1 MVKPST
7 VLFDLDGTLLDT
19 APDFI
24 ACLNAQRQH
33 QGQEPLS
40 AAAVRRAVSNGARA
54 MVKLGFDLE
63 PGDPGYDLIHSEF
76 LDRYERR
83 LAVDTCLFPGMEAVL
98 AWLEEHHI
106 PWGIVTN
113 KPSRF
118 TLPLLDGMGL
128 AQRCAVTVCPD
139 DVVQRKP
146 HPESL
151 LLACQRL
158 SVDPSQGIY
167 VGDHI
172 RDIQAG
178 QDAGMLTVAAR
189 YGYIEDPDTLAEWQA
204 DLVIDDAWG
213 LLQWLQERTEK
224 QTPTPLSGL
233 DHLPG

>member
-24 ACLNAQRQH
+24 SCLNSQRRRS
-33 QGQEPLS
+33 GLDEIPATL
-40 AAAVRRAVSNGARA
+40 VRRSVSNGARA

-63 PGDPGYDLIHSEF
+63 PDDSDYNRVHSEF
-76 LDRYERR
+76 LDHYEAH
-83 LAVDTCLFPGMEAVL
+83 LAVDTCLFPGMDAVL
-98 AWLEEHHI
+98 TWLEAQAI

-118 TLPLLDGMGL
+118 TLPLLEGL
-128 AQRCAVTVCPD
+128 NLAGRCAVTICPD
-139 DVVQRKP
+139 DVSQRKP

-151 LLACQRL
+151 LLAGTRL
-158 SVDPSQGIY
+158 GVDISKGIY

-178 QDAGMLTVAAR
+178 RSAGMLTVAAR
-189 YGYIEDPDTLAEWQA
+189 YGYIEEPEQLAQWQA
-204 DLVIDDAWG
+204 DIVIDDAHG
-213 LLQWLQERTEK
+213 LLHLLQNE
-224 QTPTPLSGL
+224 LHHYLVASGA
-233 DHLPG
+233 HS

>member
-1 MVKPST
+1 VAKPST

-24 ACLNAQRQH
+24 TCLNAQRRH
-33 QGQEPLS
+33 RGLEALPS
-40 AAAVRRAVSNGARA
+40 ATVRRAVSNGARA

-63 PGDPGYDLIHSEF
+63 PGDSDYDRVHGEF
-76 LDRYERR
+76 LDRYEAH
-83 LAVDTCLFPGMEAVL
+83 LAIDSCLFPGMDAVL
-98 AWLEEHHI
+98 GWLEQQAI

-118 TLPLLDGMGL
+118 TLPLLKGL
-128 AQRCAVTVCPD
+128 ELNHRCAVTICPD

-151 LLACQRL
+151 LLACERL
-158 SVDPSQGIY
+158 GVDAGEGIY

-178 QDAGMLTVAAR
+178 REAGMITVAAR
-189 YGYIEDPDTLAEWQA
+189 YGYIEDLGQLTEWQA
-204 DLVIDDAWG
+204 DLVIDDAWS
-213 LLQWLQERTEK
+213 LLQWLRERAEK
-224 QTPTPLSGL
+224 QTGTL
-233 DHLPG
+233 